1 MMHSS
6 KKKKKRLITVVNGRN
21 RLLHE
26 KVNRCEI
33 PPSAFSTFLDNRS
46 SFFFLFIPLSLFFVR
61 FVCFVCLFLTAFFF
75 LAFFLKRRDMQ
86 MINRSSLPYWAET
99 IMKTLKLKSIE
110 SDHGNRI
117 WNIYKRERERERETI
132 ENIGDRFCEVCFE

>member
-1 MMHSS
+1 
-6 KKKKKRLITVVNGRN
+6 
-21 RLLHE
+21 
-26 KVNRCEI
+26 
-33 PPSAFSTFLDNRS
+33 
-46 SFFFLFIPLSLFFVR
+46 
-61 FVCFVCLFLTAFFF
+61 
-75 LAFFLKRRDMQ
+75 MQ

-117 WNIYKRERERERETI
+117 WNIYKRERERETI